1 MIEARKMKLLK
12 QIGPKLPVLRK
23 SQVCEVCGETF
34 ACEISLGKG
43 CWCGEIKLSDETRQ
57 ELRAKYK
64 NCLCRACLENAAAP
78 NSTSEAKA
86 NTYD

>member
-1 MIEARKMKLLK
+1 MKLLK
-12 QIGPKLPVLRK
+12 QIGLALPVLRK
-23 SQVCEVCGETF
+23 SQSCEACGETF
-34 ACEISLGKG
+34 ACEISLGTG

-64 NCLCRACLENAAAP
+64 NWLCRACLEKAAVT

-86 NTYD
+86 NGHD